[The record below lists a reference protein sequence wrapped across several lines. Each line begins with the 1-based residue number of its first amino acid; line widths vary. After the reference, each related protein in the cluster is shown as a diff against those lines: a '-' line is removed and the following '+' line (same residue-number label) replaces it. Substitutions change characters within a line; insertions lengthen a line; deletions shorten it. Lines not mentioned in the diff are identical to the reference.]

1 MKKAWVGIDPGQ
13 SGCACLLT
21 DSQVHFHSFESADQA
36 AFKLESWAAEYQIS
50 VILEKVHSMPKQGVA
65 STFKFGV
72 NFGIWQGILA
82 ALNIKFQMVT
92 PQKWKRAMLGKPMK
106 GEDKKGKAISFA
118 RQIIPA
124 LKHVICLKK
133 DHDKAEAFLMAYYL
147 RNLEKGG
154 G

>member
-21 DSQVHFHSFESADQA
+21 DSQVHFHSFKSADRA
-36 AFKLESWAAEYQIS
+36 AFKIESWAAEYQIS
-50 VILEKVHSMPKQGVA
+50 VIIEKVHSMPKQGVA

-92 PQKWKRAMLGKPMK
+92 PQKWKKAMLGKPMK
-106 GEDKKGKAISFA
+106 DEDKKRKAISFA

-124 LKHVICLKK
+124 LKHVIYRKK
-133 DHDKAEAFLMAYYL
+133 DHDKAEAFLLAYYL
-147 RNLEKGG
+147 RDLEKRGG
-154 G
+154 